1 MTEWTK
7 QITLPANQAPISI
20 KTQLINWR
28 VPRRIRGQFRIER
41 RILLNGRYQPTSTI
55 LQPGDV
61 LQMTWRDT
69 DFEVADSH
77 YVPDERQPLTILYE
91 NDDLLVVNKIK
102 GVKTHPN
109 SPGEDG
115 TMMNFAQA
123 YLAKQGKS
131 AYMVH
136 RLDGDTTGALIIGK
150 NPYVVPM
157 LNQFLRDK
165 QIKRTYL
172 AWVDGTLNETQG
184 TITAPIGEH
193 PRNSRM
199 RQVNGLNAQAAVT
212 HWQKIH
218 TVYQKTLVRL
228 VLETGRTHQIRLHMQ
243 AIGHPLVGDP
253 LYNPTSDYADG
264 LLLHAAALQLPVPF
278 SDDIKSIGAPLPATF
293 PKQLK

>member
-7 QITLPANQAPISI
+7 QIILPVDQAPLSI
-20 KTQLINWR
+20 KEQLIRWR
-28 VPRRIRGQFRIER
+28 IPRRIRGQFRIER
-41 RILLNGRYQPTSTI
+41 RIRLNGRYQPTSTI

-61 LQMTWRDT
+61 LEMTWRET

-77 YVPDERQPLTILYE
+77 YVPDERQSLVILYE
-91 NDDLLVVNKIK
+91 NEDMLVVNKLK

-157 LNQFLRDK
+157 LNQYLRDK
-165 QIKRTYL
+165 EIKRTYL
-172 AWVDGTLNETQG
+172 AWVEGTLDALRG
-184 TITAPIGEH
+184 TITAPIGDN
-193 PRNSRM
+193 PLNART
-199 RQVNGLNAQAAVT
+199 RQVNVPNAQTAVT

-218 TVYQKTLVRL
+218 TVYQKTLVRV
-228 VLETGRTHQIRLHMQ
+228 VLETGRTHQIRVHMQ
-243 AIGHPLVGDP
+243 SIGHPLVGDP
-253 LYNPTSDYADG
+253 LYNVNSNYAEG
-264 LLLHAAALQLPVPF
+264 LLLHAAGLQLPIPF
-278 SDDIKSIGAPLPATF
+278 TNELKSIGAPLPASF